1 MAVPLDIEKITICLE
16 QKVLFMTSI
25 YNTTK
30 QIEVKSRQEEIQ
42 FQDVLN
48 ERANSISRID
58 KCDSLIAQTIAES
71 DDEQAISI
79 VKDILAS
86 HDEDVIVEIPE
97 EYAKIAKLAAEY
109 RKMLAG
115 AVKLDK
121 IAVKATRERHAEV
134 KNKLKKLRNPA
145 NHQRMFNM

>member
-86 HDEDVIVEIPE
+86 HDETVIGEIPE

-115 AVKLDK
+115 AVKLDT

>member
-86 HDEDVIVEIPE
+86 RDETVIGEIPE
-97 EYAKIAKLAAEY
+97 EYAQIAKLAAEY

-115 AVKLDK
+115 AVKLDT